1 MPRKKPHNPLRVIL
15 PLALLFA
22 GGALA
27 LTFMLSPGPSKTG
40 PDDKKTETG
49 HADEPDAAG
58 AGSNEPRQPT
68 DQPEEGPTDPA
79 ETDQSGADEP
89 SADQPGG
96 DAPAADPDAP
106 IELVGLHAQVVPD
119 PGGDADWWDRYE
131 PLGGI
136 DPSGDDNLQI
146 AFSRYGAGVASL
158 QLADYF
164 DASTSPDHVE
174 LQSEYDYE
182 NAGVTPF
189 SADRVLINGSEV
201 LLQGV
206 PDDAGIEQRLWEQL
220 PVNDPAER
228 TFRATVVNADAEP
241 VLEITRTYRLEPGA
255 HEFTIAQRLVNL
267 TDRPLEIAYRQYGPV
282 ELPQITVYPSDRR
295 RLRFGTIRAGEVG
308 RGIVK
313 GDTALKMHDS
323 ALKPKV
329 KGSSPTRYEPLS
341 EIWPTER
348 AIEQEQILS
357 WIAHTNRYFSVAVL
371 PASTGSPALEG
382 AATVERFVLN
392 RENVS
397 GGLGAVLGLRL
408 TSGEITLAPG
418 GSRSLDLAVFAGP
431 KNESVIADQPLA
443 SAVNLSEVVVYNFGG
458 WCAACTFSWLT
469 GPLLMLL
476 RFLHDYLVFDWA
488 LAVIVLV
495 IIVRS
500 ILHPITKW
508 SQIRMQRFAKQMQ
521 EVAPKQK
528 KLQERYKDDPQRLRT
543 EMARL
548 WREEGVSPAGML
560 GCLPMFLQSPVW
572 IALYAVLFYAIDLR
586 QDPAFFGVFQ
596 QLFNGWAFLG
606 DLSRPDRAIFFG
618 GDGFR
623 IPLISA
629 LLGPINSFNI
639 LPLLLGFVFFVH
651 QKYLTPPTS
660 ATMTPE
666 QRQQQKII
674 RVMSVVLFPVIM
686 YNAPSGLALYFVANS
701 AFAIVENKW
710 IRAHMDKHGLLD
722 LDRLKEQ
729 RKKKPTFMQRL
740 QQRAQQIQEQ
750 RQLYQAGGGK
760 GDPRNQPR
768 KKAAPPA
775 PDRFKKRK

>member
-1 MPRKKPHNPLRVIL
+1 
-15 PLALLFA
+15 
-22 GGALA
+22 
-27 LTFMLSPGPSKTG
+27 
-40 PDDKKTETG
+40 
-49 HADEPDAAG
+49 
-58 AGSNEPRQPT
+58 
-68 DQPEEGPTDPA
+68 
-79 ETDQSGADEP
+79 
-89 SADQPGG
+89 
-96 DAPAADPDAP
+96 
-106 IELVGLHAQVVPD
+106 
-119 PGGDADWWDRYE
+119 
-131 PLGGI
+131 
-136 DPSGDDNLQI
+136 
-146 AFSRYGAGVASL
+146 
-158 QLADYF
+158 
-164 DASTSPDHVE
+164 
-174 LQSEYDYE
+174 
-182 NAGVTPF
+182 
-189 SADRVLINGSEV
+189 
-201 LLQGV
+201 
-206 PDDAGIEQRLWEQL
+206 
-220 PVNDPAER
+220 
-228 TFRATVVNADAEP
+228 
-241 VLEITRTYRLEPGA
+241 
-255 HEFTIAQRLVNL
+255 
-267 TDRPLEIAYRQYGPV
+267 
-282 ELPQITVYPSDRR
+282 
-295 RLRFGTIRAGEVG
+295 
-308 RGIVK
+308 
-313 GDTALKMHDS
+313 
-323 ALKPKV
+323 
-329 KGSSPTRYEPLS
+329 
-341 EIWPTER
+341 
-348 AIEQEQILS
+348 
-357 WIAHTNRYFSVAVL
+357 
-371 PASTGSPALEG
+371 
-382 AATVERFVLN
+382 
-392 RENVS
+392 
-397 GGLGAVLGLRL
+397 
-408 TSGEITLAPG
+408 
-418 GSRSLDLAVFAGP
+418 
-431 KNESVIADQPLA
+431 
-443 SAVNLSEVVVYNFGG
+443 
-458 WCAACTFSWLT
+458 
-469 GPLLMLL
+469 
-476 RFLHDYLVFDWA
+476 YLVFDWA

-596 QLFNGWAFLG
+596 HLFNGWAFLG
-606 DLSRPDRAIFFG
+606 DLSQPDRAIYFG

-639 LPLLLGFVFFVH
+639 LPILLGFVFFVH

-666 QRQQQKII
+666 QKQQQKII
-674 RVMSVVLFPVIM
+674 RIMSVVLFPVIM

-722 LDRLKEQ
+722 LEKLKEQ